1 MYLRD
6 YISDTR
12 LKRLN
17 QILLAVNEI
26 LRRSRMELD
35 FYIFEKIPVY

>member
-12 LKRLN
+12 LKQLN

-26 LRRSRMELD
+26 LRSRMELD